1 MSLFFLKACYNSV
14 RSQMEVQIMP
24 IKIDIHANVNDYD
37 LTIEKCS
44 EIISILQDTY
54 RNIRKEMYNHFLGMR
69 SLKKAIIFAMI
80 LFVLYFLS
88 DDFFFVYLMP
98 ISVILSLVS
107 SIISAEYLTSQ
118 MKKQICQ
125 QLQHYKNK
133 RDRLLNDQ
141 KIKV

>member
-1 MSLFFLKACYNSV
+1 ML
-14 RSQMEVQIMP
+14 
-24 IKIDIHANVNDYD
+24 NDYD

>member
-54 RNIRKEMYNHFLGMR
+54 RNIRKEMYNR
-69 SLKKAIIFAMI
+69 NSL
-80 LFVLYFLS
+80 LFR
-88 DDFFFVYLMP
+88 
-98 ISVILSLVS
+98 
-107 SIISAEYLTSQ
+107 ETG
-118 MKKQICQ
+118 K
-125 QLQHYKNK
+125 
-133 RDRLLNDQ
+133 
-141 KIKV
+141 